1 MVAVPPAR
9 RLHPR
14 VSGRFV
20 QVALSSSPTSPGKPT
35 CDRLPGPLS
44 DTAHD
49 IHKKRPRNLS
59 GVRPLP
65 ALLTGPGVVWAV
77 LGPEHGG
84 RLCPVS
90 PGLLGALPSSL
101 SGPSGHVAGPSGS
114 HGLRGAWG
122 SEGGSRCTSSRRH
135 PTSYRQSRSGVRPAT
150 VGREAVP
157 LDDGTT
163 VSRQRASHG
172 GARASEQRCGLVTRL
187 PFEDPQA
194 RLRAAVAGTL
204 RRQALRGGEGPG
216 GLQARRAPAP
226 EGSELAHSPA
236 SAEWQGA
243 SSRLGPRSPQC

>member
-20 QVALSSSPTSPGKPT
+20 QVALSSSPTRPGKPT

-44 DTAHD
+44 DTARD

-135 PTSYRQSRSGVRPAT
+135 PTSYRQSKSGVRPAT

-194 RLRAAVAGTL
+194 RLRAAVAGTS
-204 RRQALRGGEGPG
+204 RR
-216 GLQARRAPAP
+216 
-226 EGSELAHSPA
+226 
-236 SAEWQGA
+236 
-243 SSRLGPRSPQC
+243 